1 MSDAVHSEDKMSD
14 HRHDIVEVHVRHVN
28 EVELAAFKVS
38 RHATLRA
45 VWDQAY
51 LELKLAKQDKDTF
64 QTAGD
69 KPKSLTSYLAMTLEQ
84 AKEQGVITNYHFEIV
99 SETGGA

>member
-1 MSDAVHSEDKMSD
+1 MSDVVHSEEKMSD
-14 HRHDIVEVHVRHVN
+14 HRHDTVEVRVTHVN
-28 EVELAAFKVS
+28 EVESAIFKVS
-38 RHATLRA
+38 RHTTLQA

-51 LELKLAKQDKDTF
+51 LELKIAKQDKDTF

-69 KPKSLTSYLAMTLEQ
+69 KPKSLTSYLAVTLEQ

-99 SETGGA
+99 AETGGA